1 MQKSFTNLRAKPAST
16 CPKSQQWRICLY
28 ASNYHYL
35 PVSSDSTLSSAFKT
49 CPVFL
54 CQSFITSV
62 ISFICSSW
70 CFVLLMYSNHM
81 SLISCILRLYSL
93 HVTTFQYII
102 ILHVHM
108 FISEKAGLQ
117 CKSKNQAKHH
127 QTMHARPLDLCC
139 LPIQQLKVEVTK
151 WSCACK
157 VHPSIS
163 KLSKGYWLIN

>member
-49 CPVFL
+49 CPVFCVRASL
-54 CQSFITSV
+54 PR
-62 ISFICSSW
+62 SSPLSAP
-70 CFVLLMYSNHM
+70 CDALYYSCTPNHT